1 MIQKLSRRLSL
12 TRQEVIALIIVL
24 GFLSAGLVFNR
35 IQTLPQPA
43 AFDYSEEDK
52 LFRQIISG
60 EYPQNNQE
68 IMSGDIDSLSVLSE
82 FNNDN
87 LKKKKTDKLESGQK
101 ININTADLQTLCL
114 LPGIGKKTAEKI
126 LELRSR
132 IGTFTSVTQLLSVKG
147 IGEVKLELI
156 KSYISF

>member
-35 IQTLPQPA
+35 IQTPPQPA

-132 IGTFTSVTQLLSVKG
+132 IGKFTSVSQLLSVKG

>member
-35 IQTLPQPA
+35 IQTPPQPA

-132 IGTFTSVTQLLSVKG
+132 IGTFTSVSQLLSVKG

>member
-1 MIQKLSRRLSL
+1 
-12 TRQEVIALIIVL
+12 
-24 GFLSAGLVFNR
+24 
-35 IQTLPQPA
+35 
-43 AFDYSEEDK
+43 
-52 LFRQIISG
+52 
-60 EYPQNNQE
+60 
-68 IMSGDIDSLSVLSE
+68 MSGDIDSLSVLSE